1 MKRGKKK
8 RSAQY
13 SQKMVFAKTNKM
25 VKTLT
30 NLSKKKGKTQI
41 FKKVKMKKITTEIKE
56 TFKL

>member
-1 MKRGKKK
+1 
-8 RSAQY
+8 
-13 SQKMVFAKTNKM
+13 MVFAKTNKM